1 MGKEFELKYQ
11 ANPQVLQEIQK
22 EFGDFSP
29 IIMETTYLDTP
40 DRALNERKW
49 MLRLRRENDK
59 VLCTVKTPLSGGRRG
74 EWETEKASVQEAL
87 PELLSK
93 GAPKELEQLLQDGVE
108 AVCAARFIR
117 LAKLIAL
124 GQTQVELALDS
135 GAFLAGKRERPFWE
149 LEVELKKG
157 EEEDAV
163 AFAQNLAEGYHL
175 APEPKSKLQR
185 ALELKAGC

>member
-11 ANPQVLQEIQK
+11 ADPQVLQKIQK
-22 EFGDFSP
+22 EFGGLSP
-29 IIMETTYLDTP
+29 IFMETTYFDTP
-40 DRALNERKW
+40 DRALNARKW
-49 MLRLRRENDK
+49 MLRLRRENK
-59 VLCTVKTPLSGGRRG
+59 RVLCTVKTPLSGGRRG

-87 PELLSK
+87 PELLSL
-93 GAPKELEQLLQDGVE
+93 GAPKELELLLAGGVE
-108 AVCAARFIR
+108 AVCAARFTR
-117 LAKLIAL
+117 LAKFITL

-135 GAFLAGKRERPFWE
+135 GVFLAGNREQPFWE

-157 EEEDAV
+157 EEKDAV
-163 AFAQNLAEGYHL
+163 AFAKNLAEAYHL

>member
-11 ANPQVLQEIQK
+11 ADPQVLQEIQK
-22 EFGDFSP
+22 EFGGFSP
-29 IIMETTYLDTP
+29 IIMETTYFDTP

-49 MLRLRRENDK
+49 MLRLRRENDR

-87 PELLSK
+87 PELMSL
-93 GAPKELEQLLQDGVE
+93 GAPKELEELLQNGVE
-108 AVCAARFIR
+108 AVCAARFTR
-117 LAKLIAL
+117 LAKFIPL

-135 GAFLAGKRERPFWE
+135 GVFLAGNQEQPFWE

-157 EEEDAV
+157 EEKDAV
-163 AFAQNLAEGYHL
+163 AFAENLAEAYQL

-185 ALELKAGC
+185 ALELKTGC

>member
-11 ANPQVLQEIQK
+11 ADPQVLQDIQK

-40 DRALNERKW
+40 DRALNARKW
-49 MLRLRRENDK
+49 MLRLRRENDR

-87 PELLSK
+87 PELLRM
-93 GAPKELEQLLQDGVE
+93 GAPKELEGLLQNGVE
-108 AVCAARFIR
+108 TVCAARFTR
-117 LAKLIAL
+117 LAKFITL
-124 GQTQVELALDS
+124 GQTQVELALDW
-135 GAFLAGKRERPFWE
+135 GVFLAGNREQPFWE

-157 EEEDAV
+157 EEKDAV
-163 AFAQNLAEGYHL
+163 VFAQNLAEKYQMTL
-175 APEPKSKLQR
+175 EPKSKLQR
-185 ALELKAGC
+185 ALELKTGC